1 MVIQWADWIPGKQH
15 TALCWGLHEDIGAC
29 VWQSESDQT
38 AANQHRRR
46 QQDGDG
52 LGDANQRAKDQ
63 VAQHR
68 RQLTHGVTE
77 AKARA
82 PKNKRTESDMFVL
95 YVSED
100 VVNCSCTSQKIK
112 DLRLGS

>member
-38 AANQHRRR
+38 AANQHRWR

-77 AKARA
+77 AKACA

-100 VVNCSCTSQKIK
+100 M
-112 DLRLGS
+112 L

>member
-1 MVIQWADWIPGKQH
+1 MIVIQWADWIPGKQH

-68 RQLTHGVTE
+68 RHLTHGVTE
-77 AKARA
+77 AKACA

-100 VVNCSCTSQKIK
+100 M
-112 DLRLGS
+112 L